1 MLNLTD
7 EQKAMFYSS
16 GYYKGYRMVFDDI
29 NLTIDNETI
38 HQESV
43 TITQSI
49 CSDSELVLGGCIAS
63 SLEFEVSEIMDKDIT
78 GIEFKCYM
86 DVEDSDG
93 NIVLTVPMGVYR
105 VDSAKCVDDKDYK
118 KITAYDV
125 LYDVSEDISD
135 FYNNIFSEN
144 EKIKLSEF
152 RSKLL
157 EHFGIEFSG
166 GEFAN
171 DDIYIEKTVEMG
183 KGTVTGALLLKY
195 ICEINGS
202 FGYIDRYGKF
212 NEIKAVKVSG
222 IYPDFN
228 LYPSE
233 DLYPEKSNVEFLD
246 SESEGLQYIET
257 KYEEYETMPITC
269 VTIKSSS
276 SDIGVSSNSDES
288 NPYVISSNFLLFGKS
303 EQELKAIGKAIHNE
317 IRNIVYRPN
326 TTKLYGLPFI
336 DLGDSYSL
344 VKNRDTVT
352 AFVFSRTLSGIQGLK
367 DEFTAKGNKIMA
379 NETTSRDEIIQLLGK
394 SFEIK
399 KSIDG
404 LSVDIKN
411 LSENTSSKFEQ
422 TAEQITTE
430 VKRATEK
437 EKKLQSNIEQT
448 AEAITSSVSKTY
460 ETKEDA
466 NSSKKKLQA
475 SIEQTA
481 EGISSTV
488 SSSQS
493 KWYLENAD
501 SYEYGYGLPTIKLWF
516 SSKKDYYINVSD
528 GKIYKKTNTSG
539 SWEEIGQAEES
550 VDKLES
556 SIEQFASEIV
566 LKVDKNGKIVSVEL
580 GVDADSGKNYIKLT
594 ADNINLTA
602 EEVLDLIS
610 DGTIDLTGKNI
621 NISSDNFTVDSDG
634 NVEARSIDIE
644 GGTIHLS
651 TTNGSNSLIKLSN
664 YNVTAVSDGKEL
676 DIKYYSEGV
685 PGDYEHPEA
694 GGVIILP
701 YPQVGDLC
709 FDVSGNRLYRFET
722 GDGKAHWY
730 ERTNEIL
737 DEPATVHWSTSRLTT
752 GEGLY
757 TTNYDSVRL
766 EVDDGSGGTT
776 SKMFQNG
783 STTNMDGDG
792 IHLHKTMYT
801 TRNGTAE
808 QQELEANVTLETAG
822 YDENLQPEPVLKMD
836 CDSVELGKGGQIKDR
851 DDALEF
857 SKVIRPPSVETQN
870 VSTTSLQVNG
880 KKYVTGSVV
889 RNFSTYPLP
898 STGILKLDA
907 PQISS
912 EYPVTVVNGDGEAC
926 PDLDFSNIQIL
937 PSEGAISVFVTTA
950 ITGMARITYS
960 YWANA

>member
-29 NLTIDNETI
+29 NFTIDNEII

-49 CSDSELVLGGCIAS
+49 CSDEELSLGGCIAS
-63 SLEFEVSEIMDKDIT
+63 SIEFEVSEVMEKDVT
-78 GIEFKCYM
+78 GLEFKCYM
-86 DVEDSDG
+86 DVEDAEG
-93 NIVLTVPMGVYR
+93 NTVLTIPMGVYR

-118 KITAYDV
+118 KIIAYDV

-135 FYNNIFSEN
+135 FYNDIFSEN

-212 NEIKAVKVSG
+212 NEIKALKVSG

-317 IRNIVYRPN
+317 IGNIVYRPN

-352 AFVFSRTLSGIQGLK
+352 AFVFSRTLSGIQGIK

-430 VKRATEK
+430 VKRATEE

-448 AEAITSSVSKTY
+448 AESITSSVSKTY

-501 SYEYGYGLPTIKLWF
+501 SYEYGYGLPTPKLWF

-594 ADNINLTA
+594 ADNIDFTAEDILNIISGKTINLTA
-602 EEVLDLIS
+602 NKININSDLFSVNS
-610 DGTIDLTGKNI
+610 DGEVVAKSIDVTGGKINLQTSSKEEGLILLKNNYLESHYI
-621 NISSDNFTVDSDG
+621 EYSGQGAPNFMLPTLGAYYFDTENSRLYQYIVIEGEAKWYDVTQEEIPDGVQWSEVSISSGGEISCSDHTDKSLEIEDG
-634 NVEARSIDIE
+634 NGGMKTETFKEGISCGISKGELAFEKIE
-644 GGTIHLS
+644 
-651 TTNGSNSLIKLSN
+651 
-664 YNVTAVSDGKEL
+664 
-676 DIKYYSEGV
+676 
-685 PGDYEHPEA
+685 
-694 GGVIILP
+694 
-701 YPQVGDLC
+701 
-709 FDVSGNRLYRFET
+709 
-722 GDGKAHWY
+722 
-730 ERTNEIL
+730 
-737 DEPATVHWSTSRLTT
+737 
-752 GEGLY
+752 
-757 TTNYDSVRL
+757 
-766 EVDDGSGGTT
+766 
-776 SKMFQNG
+776 
-783 STTNMDGDG
+783 
-792 IHLHKTMYT
+792 YT
-801 TRNGTAE
+801 TRMGVAK
-808 QQELEANVTLETAG
+808 QEVITANVKIEKGG
-822 YDENLQPEPVLKMD
+822 YDGDFNPLPKFVTD
-836 CDSVELGKGGQIKDR
+836 CGKFQFG
-851 DDALEF
+851 E
-857 SKVIRPPSVETQN
+857 
-870 VSTTSLQVNG
+870 STTVEENG
-880 KKYVTGSVV
+880 DIVEVSKGISTPSIILNNMKYVTG
-889 RNFSTYPLP
+889 
-898 STGILKLDA
+898 
-907 PQISS
+907 
-912 EYPVTVVNGDGEAC
+912 TVVNVFTDNSFEHSFLRISTPGIITDMPANAINGDFDAC
-926 PDLDFSNIQIL
+926 DFYVLGVAII
-937 PSEGAISVFVTTA
+937 PSSQEIMVYHSGIEKYGQHYK
-950 ITGMARITYS
+950 INYG
-960 YWANA
+960 YWARV

>member
-49 CSDSELVLGGCIAS
+49 CSDSELALGGCIAS

-166 GEFAN
+166 GKFAN

-276 SDIGVSSNSDES
+276 SDIGVSSNTDES

-303 EQELKAIGKAIHNE
+303 EQELKVIGKAIHNE

-352 AFVFSRTLSGIQGLK
+352 AFVFSRRLSGIQGLK

-404 LSVDIKN
+404 LSVDIRN

-430 VKRATEK
+430 VKRATEE

-481 EGISSTV
+481 EEISSTV

-493 KWYLENAD
+493 KWYVENAD
-501 SYEYGYGLPTIKLWF
+501 SYEYGYGLPTPKLWF

-594 ADNINLTA
+594 ADNIDFTAEDILNIISGKTINLTA
-602 EEVLDLIS
+602 NKINIISELFSVNS
-610 DGTIDLTGKNI
+610 DGEVVAKSIDVTGGKI
-621 NISSDNFTVDSDG
+621 NLQTASKEEGLILLRNNYLDDQHIEHIGQGAPNFTLATLGAHYFDTENSRLYQYIVIEGEAKWYDVTQEQIPDGVQWSEVSLSSGGEISCSDHTDKSLEIEDG
-634 NVEARSIDIE
+634 N
-644 GGTIHLS
+644 GGTK
-651 TTNGSNSLIKLSN
+651 TETF
-664 YNVTAVSDGKEL
+664 KEGISCGISKGEL
-676 DIKYYSEGV
+676 V
-685 PGDYEHPEA
+685 
-694 GGVIILP
+694 
-701 YPQVGDLC
+701 
-709 FDVSGNRLYRFET
+709 FE
-722 GDGKAHWY
+722 K
-730 ERTNEIL
+730 NE
-737 DEPATVHWSTSRLTT
+737 
-752 GEGLY
+752 
-757 TTNYDSVRL
+757 
-766 EVDDGSGGTT
+766 
-776 SKMFQNG
+776 
-783 STTNMDGDG
+783 
-792 IHLHKTMYT
+792 YT
-801 TRNGTAE
+801 TRMGVAK
-808 QQELEANVTLETAG
+808 QEVITANVKIENGG
-822 YDENLQPEPVLKMD
+822 YDGDFNPLPKFVTD
-836 CDSVELGKGGQIKDR
+836 CGKFQFG
-851 DDALEF
+851 E
-857 SKVIRPPSVETQN
+857 
-870 VSTTSLQVNG
+870 STTVEENG
-880 KKYVTGSVV
+880 DIVEVSKGISTPSIKTDSIILNNMKYVTG
-889 RNFSTYPLP
+889 
-898 STGILKLDA
+898 
-907 PQISS
+907 
-912 EYPVTVVNGDGEAC
+912 TVVNVFSGNNSLEPSFLRISTPGIITDMPANATNGDFDTCNFYVLGV
-926 PDLDFSNIQIL
+926 SII
-937 PSEGAISVFVTTA
+937 PSSQEIKVYHTDIETLGQYY
-950 ITGMARITYS
+950 RINYG
-960 YWANA
+960 YWARV